1 MEAFM
6 FKGKEYIYEVY
17 KTRNFSKA
25 ATNLFISQPSLSATV
40 KKIEQ
45 RLGTP
50 IFDRSVNPIQLTECG
65 QKYIQYIEQIF
76 DLENDFKAYLND
88 ITTLNTGHLTIGG
101 SNLFSSYILP
111 SFVSSFIA
119 RYPNIDVKLIE
130 DNTKSLETLLSK
142 GSLDLLIDY
151 SALNPSVYDR
161 ALFGS
166 EHLLLAVPRH
176 YSVNEM
182 LTDSVLMQEEIL
194 QDTYLEDNVPTVSL
208 KLFQDLPFVLMRPG
222 NNTREHSN
230 RLFKAF
236 KIAPPVILELDQQAT
251 SYHITCS
258 GMGISFISDTLIKQT
273 PYDPRVCYYKIDSKH
288 TRRNIYFYYKHTK
301 YMSQAM
307 KAFLHLSCHD
317 FDKQ

>member
-1 MEAFM
+1 M

-17 KTRNFSKA
+17 KTRSFSKA
-25 ATNLFISQPSLSATV
+25 AANLFISQPSLSATV
-40 KKIEQ
+40 KKVEQ

-76 DLENDFKAYLND
+76 DLENDFNAYLND
-88 ITTLNTGHLTIGG
+88 LTTLNTGHLTIGG

-111 SFVSSFIA
+111 SFVSQFIA
-119 RYPNIDVKLIE
+119 KYPNIDVKLIE
-130 DNTKSLETLLSK
+130 DNTKALETLLSK

-151 SALNPSVYDR
+151 SALNPSTYDKV
-161 ALFGS
+161 LFGS

-176 YSVNEM
+176 YPINER

-194 QDTYLEDNVPTVSL
+194 QDTYLETRVPTVSL
-208 KLFQDLPFVLMRPG
+208 KWFQDLPFVLMRPG

-236 KIAPPVILELDQQAT
+236 KISPPIILELDQQAT

-258 GMGISFISDTLIKQT
+258 GMGISLISSTLIKQT
-273 PYDPRVCYYKIDSKH
+273 PYDPRVCYYKIDSTH
-288 TRRNIYFYYKHTK
+288 THRNIYFYYKHTK

-307 KAFLHLSCHD
+307 KAFLNLSCYKLD
-317 FDKQ
+317 EN